1 MDIQQRRSRVDS
13 RIKVEMKFR
22 QCCQKNCLNAT
33 IQDRNDFNSEE
44 FYTSVGSREI
54 LAIFKAGEK
63 NTPEDR
69 AFDIY
74 LPRNIETGTYP
85 LNSQGQLIEIALTEN
100 FPSYTSYW
108 AFEGEMN
115 LIVNDNKQDYSGTF
129 NVNFKDKQHR
139 VFVSKA
145 SLLSL
150 WTPDY
155 IIAS

>member
-13 RIKVEMKFR
+13 RINVELKFR
-22 QCCQKNCLNAT
+22 QCCQKNCLSAT

-54 LAIFKAGEK
+54 LAVFKAGEK

-74 LPRNIETGTYP
+74 LPRHIETGTYK
-85 LNSQGQLIEIALTEN
+85 LNSPDQLIEIALTEN

-108 AFEGEMN
+108 AFEGEMD
-115 LIVNDNKQDYSGTF
+115 LTVNANKQDYCGTF
-129 NVNFKDKQHR
+129 HVSFKDKDQR
-139 VFVSKA
+139 EFVSEGKFA
-145 SLLSL
+145 FSLE
-150 WTPDY
+150 
-155 IIAS
+155 A